1 MNRVM
6 LTAGLILMFCI
17 TCPGMEPRVP
27 IPWDKLEQTD
37 ADGGLLP
44 SYVGVMRRPLEYF
57 GISIWS
63 GPEDGGGYMG
73 ALADPAVIA
82 SGGVNVFAETEVV
95 ETLDD
100 YRELA
105 GLGINFLP
113 FTHTLF
119 SPAENQHGFYT
130 YDKVKEV
137 IAFLEEKDVPITA
150 YFGLANHPG
159 FPIFT
164 LDYARQ
170 DPTRFQ
176 RNGQGRDVYRLFPMR
191 TVLNPALSW
200 EHPELARGAFDSA
213 AYHAADWREFSNIPF
228 WCLMG
233 ENLFADKEGDF
244 SEAHRRHFA
253 AWLER
258 RYGSEEELREAW
270 GLDRP
275 VRFADVPSPAA
286 VTSATPTLQEID
298 AARFRRESMAE
309 LYRAVRGSVRSADP
323 SRLALGLFHGSANC
337 PEELVRMGIHPD
349 RIATMTDGIASSH
362 ILWPNTRD
370 PRNLVNLALFRS
382 FGKPVVVP
390 IFGLEQDKVINDFT
404 SANYKVR
411 RIARRTYEHL
421 GMGVWGLAVGYWK
434 SWGWTLAHH
443 EEGKREIR
451 RLAAELKR
459 LDPELEWMQPVPP
472 QVGFVVSADDAAVSG
487 VPSEYLSLFASA
499 LERGLPVEFVYEERL
514 LSNRPAVPPVLVVAA
529 DKGLSADAVERI
541 RAHVRDGGSVLAWP
555 TGNED
560 WAPRGRRT
568 NRRVRVVGRR
578 DQPAPRELVDWLAR
592 QGGSQ
597 AVPVKYGETCAGLET
612 FALSDGVNGLIVVIN
627 TLDQALEGASFSVG
641 DDIAAGPLRWATRVG
656 KDVSIDGQ
664 QVTATLEPQ
673 EVAVLFGQ
681 AVVPKEWDLERELT
695 RIESQLVSSRERGFQ
710 TASSREVLLFA
721 RNHLA
726 AGRRTKA
733 LAGLLRVRRSLLVDL
748 QIDSANDGAE
758 VLARVA
764 SVGHTLPETAAV
776 ELRLPDHADVRV
788 QLAKTSEN
796 QWTGNLPRDER
807 LAVYDYDA
815 GRYTPDRRPIAVQ
828 AEARAGAYAG
838 ASPVVLWKAMPSQ

>member
-1 MNRVM
+1 M
-6 LTAGLILMFCI
+6 LAAGLILIFWI
-17 TCPGMEPRVP
+17 TCLGGEPTAP
-27 IPWDKLEQTD
+27 IPWDRFEQID

-44 SYVGVMRRPLEYF
+44 SYGDVMRRPLEYF

-73 ALADPAVIA
+73 ALADPAVIE

-119 SPAENQHGFYT
+119 SPTADQHGFYT

-176 RNGQGRDVYRLFPMR
+176 RGGQGKDVYRLFPMR

-200 EHPELARGAFDSA
+200 EHPDLAQGALESA
-213 AYHAADWREFSNIPF
+213 AHHAADWREFSNIPF

-233 ENLFADKEGDF
+233 ENLFADEEGDF

-258 RYGSEEELREAW
+258 RYGSEEELQKAW
-270 GLDRP
+270 GRDSP
-275 VRFADVPSPAA
+275 VHFADVPSPAA
-286 VTSATPTLQEID
+286 VTSPTPTLQEID

-323 SRLALGLFHGSANC
+323 GRLALGLFHGSANR
-337 PEELVRMGIHPD
+337 PRELVRMGVHPD
-349 RIATMTDGIASSH
+349 RIAT
-362 ILWPNTRD
+362 
-370 PRNLVNLALFRS
+370 
-382 FGKPVVVP
+382 
-390 IFGLEQDKVINDFT
+390 
-404 SANYKVR
+404 
-411 RIARRTYEHL
+411 
-421 GMGVWGLAVGYWK
+421 
-434 SWGWTLAHH
+434 
-443 EEGKREIR
+443 
-451 RLAAELKR
+451 
-459 LDPELEWMQPVPP
+459 LD
-472 QVGFVVSADDAAVSG
+472 
-487 VPSEYLSLFASA
+487 
-499 LERGLPVEFVYEERL
+499 
-514 LSNRPAVPPVLVVAA
+514 
-529 DKGLSADAVERI
+529 
-541 RAHVRDGGSVLAWP
+541 
-555 TGNED
+555 
-560 WAPRGRRT
+560 
-568 NRRVRVVGRR
+568 
-578 DQPAPRELVDWLAR
+578 
-592 QGGSQ
+592 
-597 AVPVKYGETCAGLET
+597 
-612 FALSDGVNGLIVVIN
+612 
-627 TLDQALEGASFSVG
+627 
-641 DDIAAGPLRWATRVG
+641 
-656 KDVSIDGQ
+656 
-664 QVTATLEPQ
+664 PQ
-673 EVAVLFGQ
+673 EVAVLFGE
-681 AVVPKEWDLERELT
+681 AVLPKEWDLERELT
-695 RIESQLVSSRERGFQ
+695 RLESQLASSRERGFR
-710 TASSREVLLFA
+710 TASSRKVLLFA
-721 RNHLA
+721 QDYLA

-748 QIDSANDGAE
+748 QVDSANGGAA
-758 VLARVA
+758 VLVKVA
-764 SVGHTLPETAAV
+764 SVGHALPETAAV

-796 QWTGNLPRDER
+796 QWTGNLRRDEQ
-807 LAVYDYDA
+807 LGVYDYDA
-815 GRYTPDRRPIAVQ
+815 GRYAPDRGPVAVQ

-838 ASPVVLWKAMPSQ
+838 ASPVVLWKATPSQ